1 MTMNDIRQAPIE
13 KFDLNSASQE
23 ELHEVFRSYF
33 VSSKLSPLSV
43 SSHYLARAYRFQ
55 LHVNISGEASD
66 SYNSAI
72 LLMKHL
78 KMPFTQNTF
87 TPQIAKDP
95 ISWSKQPSGQSL
107 NVWIP
112 GQKASIF
119 DLGAATNFLIRF
131 NLAKLRRRVPT
142 FPEPEIDLIYLPYLW
157 KECYDSDSVKLGE
170 RIFRDLLLVENFG
183 VLTVFDMSTGWNSG
197 YDKVYRKVQEL
208 SESCQMYLGFC
219 SQMLENDG
227 TNQIQ
232 QLSDH
237 QLNQINSEQLARQRA
252 ISLVS
257 QPGSRTYIPPKNHFP
272 RYSRQFYCKLSDL
285 ETVTENMLLLETGKL
300 RFLEEQDREKVNLYL
315 RSRIIGKSE
324 SEISE
329 LLGFTS
335 MRDYEFWVNH
345 NHLSVVSNRESDSFE
360 RWKWAIRMLGIKLI
374 PPPELKNDF
383 ADWFEEREP
392 KRELTPDSSLS
403 EPIRS
408 SIKPEEIRQ
417 FSSDFRSVNISGTQY
432 TLTARQ
438 AEVIQ
443 ILYDNAQQ
451 GTEWIGQAS
460 VIESVYGAVKE
471 NRLRKQFAN
480 LALFD
485 LIVERNKKSKG
496 LVRLRSGFTVS
507 ETTVDSSQRTS

>member
-1 MTMNDIRQAPIE
+1 MTMSDTQKNTFEPI
-13 KFDLNSASQE
+13 DLNSATQE

-43 SSHYLARAYRFQ
+43 SAHYLARAYRFQ
-55 LHVNISGEASD
+55 LPVNISGERSD
-66 SYNSAI
+66 TYDAAI
-72 LLMKHL
+72 RLMKHL
-78 KMPFTQNTF
+78 KMPFSQNTF

-119 DLGAATNFLIRF
+119 DFGAVTNFLIRF

-157 KECYDSDSVKLGE
+157 KECFDSDSVKLGE
-170 RIFRDLLLVENFG
+170 RIFRDLLLVESFG
-183 VLTVFDMSTGWNSG
+183 VLTIFEMSTGWNSG
-197 YDKVYRKVQEL
+197 FDKVYRKVQEL
-208 SESCQMYLGFC
+208 NESCQMYLGFC
-219 SQMLENDG
+219 SQVLANEV
-227 TNQIQ
+227 TSQIQ

-237 QLNQINSEQLARQRA
+237 QLNQINNAQLERQRA
-252 ISLVS
+252 INLVS

-300 RFLEEQDREKVNLYL
+300 RFMEEQDRGKVNLYL

-335 MRDYEFWVNH
+335 MRDYEFWVNN

-374 PPPELKNDF
+374 PPPELKDDF

-392 KRELTPDSSLS
+392 KRELPPDSSLS
-403 EPIRS
+403 QPIRS
-408 SIKPEEIRQ
+408 STKPEEIRQ
-417 FSSDFRSVNISGTQY
+417 FSSDFRSVNILGTQY
-432 TLTARQ
+432 TLTAKQ
-438 AEVIQ
+438 AEVVQ
-443 ILYDNAQQ
+443 ILYDNSQQ
-451 GTEWIGQAS
+451 GTDWIGQGS
-460 VIESVYGAVKE
+460 IIESVYGAVSE
-471 NRLRKQFAN
+471 NRLRKQFRN
-480 LALFD
+480 IVLFD
-485 LIVERNKKSKG
+485 LLIERGRAKG
-496 LVRLRSGFTVS
+496 LVRLRPGFTVTS
-507 ETTVDSSQRTS
+507 VKESHFSNSQ